1 MGEYINISDSV
12 FITIF
17 SMIVVFTV
25 LIIISYLIKGLSNIA
40 GGGRKPQSPRTN
52 PVIED
57 RVEERTK
64 NKVVEEINTND
75 INDEELVAVIAAA
88 IASSLGVSI
97 PEVNIKSI
105 KRMPQT
111 TPAWAET
118 GRREQMFGKL

>member
-1 MGEYINISDSV
+1 MGEYITISNSV
-12 FITIF
+12 FITVF
-17 SMIVVFTV
+17 SMIIVFTV

-40 GGGRKPQSPRTN
+40 GGGKKPQPPKAN
-52 PVIED
+52 PVIENRTED
-57 RVEERTK
+57 RIENKVEE
-64 NKVVEEINTND
+64 EIATND

>member
-40 GGGRKPQSPRTN
+40 GGGRKPQPPRTN
-52 PVIED
+52 PVTGD
-57 RVEERTK
+57 RVEERIE
-64 NKVVEEINTND
+64 NKVEEITTND

>member
-40 GGGRKPQSPRTN
+40 GGGRKPQPPRTN
-52 PVIED
+52 PVTED
-57 RVEERTK
+57 RVEERIE
-64 NKVVEEINTND
+64 NKVEEITTND

>member
-40 GGGRKPQSPRTN
+40 GGGRKPQPPRTN
-52 PVIED
+52 PVTED
-57 RVEERTK
+57 RIE
-64 NKVVEEINTND
+64 NKVEEITTND

>member
-12 FITIF
+12 FITVF
-17 SMIVVFTV
+17 SMIVVFIV
-25 LIIISYLIKGLSNIA
+25 LTIISYLIKGLSNIA
-40 GGGRKPQSPRTN
+40 GGGRKPQPPRTN
-52 PVIED
+52 PAVEN
-57 RVEERTK
+57 RVEERTE
-64 NKVVEEINTND
+64 NKVVEEIATND

>member
-1 MGEYINISDSV
+1 MGEYITISDSV
-12 FITIF
+12 FITVF
-17 SMIVVFTV
+17 SMIVVFIV
-25 LIIISYLIKGLSNIA
+25 LTIISYLIKGLSNIA
-40 GGGRKPQSPRTN
+40 GGGRKPQPLRDN
-52 PVIED
+52 PVT
-57 RVEERTK
+57 EERIE
-64 NKVVEEINTND
+64 NKVEEITTND

-105 KRMPQT
+105 KRVPQT